1 MALSNAK
8 WVFFF
13 FFPSFFFLFFG
24 VPQILGLECY
34 DSNKLL
40 DQSTS
45 LLQVILFFKESF
57 KFIIYF

>member
-8 WVFFF
+8 WFFF
-13 FFPSFFFLFFG
+13 FFLLFFSLFW